1 MQLVLGLF
9 ETSVLDPGLTL
20 LCTHSLILDN
30 QGTNRVFLDGDLEIL
45 YEKKDEKL
53 RNVPPTEAIFER

>member
-1 MQLVLGLF
+1 M
-9 ETSVLDPGLTL
+9 SVLDPGLTL

-30 QGTNRVFLDGDLEIL
+30 QGMNHEFLDRDLEIL
-45 YEKKDEKL
+45 YEKKDERL